1 MSLPPVHPLATS
13 TASGLAPFGDPTSV
27 AVVGASADPAKW
39 GYWIARGA
47 VTGQHRRDVW
57 LVNRAGGEMF
67 GTAVHTDLAEL
78 PGIPELVVIC
88 VPAAV
93 VHTVVDQALAMGA
106 RGFLIITAGVSDEA
120 ALVARIHAH
129 GARVVGPNSLGLV
142 DTSTDLDLAWGHFEP
157 GAMAIVSQSG
167 QLGSEIADL
176 AARSGIGVSRFISVG
191 NQIDVRAGEL
201 LDDLVEHEATRLVA
215 VYLESF
221 AGGEQLVATLRRLRA
236 AGKHTIVLAAGAS
249 EASRRLAA
257 SHTGS
262 MTSTLDLVDAACR
275 AAGAIRV
282 ATPTALVHLASLLLA
297 ARLPAGPR
305 VAVVSDSGGQGGVA
319 ADAIAAAGLRTPEF
333 SPALQQTLEQML
345 PVGAAVSNPIDLA
358 GAGEAD
364 MNTYADLCE
373 LLVGSGEVDAVLV
386 SGYFG
391 CYGANT
397 PSVAAAELAVAD
409 RLGALAAASDAPVL
423 VHSMSAGSAT
433 VHHLRAHHVPT
444 FAGVEQA
451 VQALGHAH
459 ALAAHPG
466 RARTAVTPRGIG
478 TGPGYWAARST
489 LTDIGVALPA
499 AALVGSPDDARAA
512 AATLNGPFVLKAGW
526 LAHKSEHG
534 GVVLGL
540 ADADALEAAYVEMHG
555 RLGDGEYVVEEQD
568 RRRDVVEVLV
578 GARRDRD
585 FGPTITVGAG
595 GTEAELWKDVVT
607 ELAPLDRAAALRM
620 LTSLRSHALLTGWRG
635 RPAVDI
641 DGLADLLVAVAGAIC
656 ADETIEELEINPIR
670 VAPDGPLAVDGL
682 ITFVDPSAQVI
693 AAEEMVNA

>member
-1 MSLPPVHPLATS
+1 MSHPPANTLTVS
-13 TASGLAPFGDPTSV
+13 TARGLSPFRDPASV

-47 VTGQHRRDVW
+47 VMGKHRRDVW
-57 LVNRAGGEMF
+57 LVNRAGGDMF
-67 GTAVHTDLAEL
+67 GTPVHADLADL
-78 PGIPELVVIC
+78 PGIPELVAVC
-88 VPAAV
+88 VPAGAV
-93 VHTVVDQALAMGA
+93 HAVVDQALALGA
-106 RGFLIITAGVSDEA
+106 QGFLIITAGVTDDA
-120 ALVARIHAH
+120 ALVERIHAH

-157 GAMAIVSQSG
+157 GPMAIVSQSG
-167 QLGSEIADL
+167 QLGSEIAEL

-201 LDDLVEHEATRLVA
+201 LDDLVDHDSTRLVA

-221 AGGEQLVATLRRLRA
+221 AGGEHLVETLRRLRA
-236 AGKHTIVLAAGAS
+236 AGKHTIVLATGAS

-262 MTSTLDLVDAACR
+262 LTSALDLVDAACR
-275 AAGAIRV
+275 TAGAIRV
-282 ATPTALVHLASLLLA
+282 GTPTELVHLARFLLA
-297 ARLPAGPR
+297 APLPAGPR

-319 ADAIAAAGLRTPEF
+319 ADAVAAAGLRTPEF
-333 SPALQQTLEQML
+333 SPALQRSLSQML

-364 MNTYADLCE
+364 INAYADLCE
-373 LLVGSGEVDAVLV
+373 RLVGSGEVDAVLV

-397 PSVAAAELAVAD
+397 PSVEAAELAVAE
-409 RLGALAAASDAPVL
+409 RLGALAARSEAPIL
-423 VHSMSAGSAT
+423 VHSMSADSAT
-433 VHHLRAHHVPT
+433 VRHLRARDVPT
-444 FAGVEQA
+444 FGGVEQA
-451 VQALGHAH
+451 VQALGHART
-459 ALAAHPG
+459 LAAHPG
-466 RARTAVTPRGIG
+466 RARTDVTPRGIG
-478 TGPGYWAARST
+478 ARPGYWAARAA
-489 LTDIGVALPA
+489 LTEIGVPLPA
-499 AALVGSPDDARAA
+499 AALVASPEDAASAA
-512 AATLNGPFVLKAGW
+512 VTLTAPYVLKAGW

-534 GVVLGL
+534 GVVLAL
-540 ADADALEAAYVEMHG
+540 ADAAALEAAFVEMHG

-568 RRRDVVEVLV
+568 RRADVVEVLV

-595 GTEAELWKDVVT
+595 GTEAELWRDVAT

-620 LTSLRSHALLTGWRG
+620 LQSLRSHALLEGWRG

-641 DGLADLLVAVAGAIC
+641 DGLADLLVAVADALC
-656 ADETIEELEINPIR
+656 ADEEIEELEINPVR
-670 VAPDGPLAVDGL
+670 VAPSGPLAVDGL
-682 ITFVDPSAQVI
+682 ITFAGSGVGAGH
-693 AAEEMVNA
+693 AEERVEA